1 MPKLKEKELTMQI
14 NESLVKDDNTYQ
26 YKKEDCEKGF
36 LTDPQE
42 IEEYVRHQQID
53 ILQNQLLGDY
63 ANDGEYFLSDEI
75 RDELVKAPKVV
86 TNNYENYIFT
96 QTITPIGDFGYGKF
110 FVMVS
115 KLDKQLIA
123 TLTFVEPIH
132 KMNKLLTNAQSVQI
146 ASFIGDGGEKFF
158 FDMKKEFNIV
168 DDDYIMPEEDKKTAF
183 KHSLKRKQYRKKLWK
198 EALKDIER
206 TEKEIYNKR
215 MAILK
220 GLKNEY
226 ADEVL
231 KLFNEQLKK
240 KGPFFDKAPNQF
252 TCLNQLLDECLGM
265 ISGKYPQLEA
275 DALYLINKGI
285 KPFVIEQEKAISNIK
300 TQMGI
305 TFGKGGGSK
314 TISRD
319 SHNPSP
325 NRDYESTTSLG
336 GFGKMLKEFRENTKK
351 QKEKPSLSD
360 LGVGITIGTAIQ
372 EGDKGATFNGY
383 GGNGINKDGLSL

>member
-1 MPKLKEKELTMQI
+1 MPKLKEKELTRQI
-14 NESLVKDDNTYQ
+14 NESIVKDDNTYQ

-75 RDELVKAPKVV
+75 RDELVKVPKVV

-158 FDMKKEFNIV
+158 FDMKKEFNI
-168 DDDYIMPEEDKKTAF
+168 
-183 KHSLKRKQYRKKLWK
+183 KHQRGSEPRTCMGALPLRQRPDIRKSGA
-198 EALKDIER
+198 ALCR
-206 TEKEIYNKR
+206 
-215 MAILK
+215 
-220 GLKNEY
+220 
-226 ADEVL
+226 
-231 KLFNEQLKK
+231 
-240 KGPFFDKAPNQF
+240 P
-252 TCLNQLLDECLGM
+252 
-265 ISGKYPQLEA
+265 
-275 DALYLINKGI
+275 
-285 KPFVIEQEKAISNIK
+285 
-300 TQMGI
+300 
-305 TFGKGGGSK
+305 
-314 TISRD
+314 
-319 SHNPSP
+319 PS
-325 NRDYESTTSLG
+325 S
-336 GFGKMLKEFRENTKK
+336 
-351 QKEKPSLSD
+351 
-360 LGVGITIGTAIQ
+360 
-372 EGDKGATFNGY
+372 
-383 GGNGINKDGLSL
+383 